1 MAAHQAFQGSLK
13 ERSQEITLVGAQD
26 QCQKES
32 GCGRQR
38 SGGLLLGS
46 MSARWRQ
53 SASRAA
59 PSASP
64 LLHLQAQI
72 HGRRWMEPQ
81 GGGQSLVCEHGAS
94 DPVAPFAST
103 Q

>member
-1 MAAHQAFQGSLK
+1 MAAHQAFQGSLR

-26 QCQKES
+26 QRQKGS
-32 GCGRQR
+32 CCGRQ
-38 SGGLLLGS
+38 SGGLLLGR

-64 LLHLQAQI
+64 LLHLQAPI
-72 HGRRWMEPQ
+72 HGRRWMDGTSRRGTEPC
-81 GGGQSLVCEHGAS
+81 LC
-94 DPVAPFAST
+94 T
-103 Q
+103 WCL